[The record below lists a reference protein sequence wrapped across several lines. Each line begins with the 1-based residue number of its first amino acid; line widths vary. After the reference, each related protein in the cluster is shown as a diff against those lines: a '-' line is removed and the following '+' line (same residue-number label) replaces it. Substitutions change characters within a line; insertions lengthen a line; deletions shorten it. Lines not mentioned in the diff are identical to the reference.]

1 MGSTAEERMGL
12 AKTFTDKDFN
22 KVKREIAKTFHP
34 DALPAGLDDFLNSI
48 LHRRMT
54 EFNDAFA
61 EIRRRTKKKE

>member
-12 AKTFTDKDFN
+12 AKAFTYKDF
-22 KVKREIAKTFHP
+22 KGKTGNCQDIHP